1 MPSARMGATTDA
13 TLRMMPATI
22 RSCWTQ
28 AEGYQKFLYWTGT
41 LLIVSAVFHTGVLLV
56 TGGSLE
62 GPVSWR
68 KPILFGEAFGLTA
81 LTVGWVMTFLS
92 KRRVLGWILSGSLG
106 LANAGEVFWISMQ
119 QWRGVPSHFNV
130 ASAFDQAAF
139 SVAGVLI
146 VFTVFVVTVVTVW
159 TYFPMQS
166 PRSPTAAI
174 RAGMTL
180 LFAAQ
185 IFGILMILNDSSTF
199 GAEGA
204 MKVPHAL
211 ALHAAQILPGLAWLL
226 LFTKWSENQRTAAVV
241 VAVAGYAG
249 LVTVSA
255 FQTFSGL
262 AASDMSLLAALVFWI
277 SMAGLFSAC
286 VADRDPAD
294 GGPSPNMKHDS
305 PLNHLGKSS

>member
-1 MPSARMGATTDA
+1 M
-13 TLRMMPATI
+13 
-22 RSCWTQ
+22 
-28 AEGYQKFLYWTGT
+28 
-41 LLIVSAVFHTGVLLV
+41 
-56 TGGSLE
+56 
-62 GPVSWR
+62 
-68 KPILFGEAFGLTA
+68 TA
-81 LTVGWVMTFLS
+81 LTVVWVMTFLS

-106 LANAGEVFWISMQ
+106 LANAGEVFWVSMQ

-166 PRSPTAAI
+166 PRSLTAAI

-204 MKVPHAL
+204 MKVAHAL

-277 SMAGLFSAC
+277 SMAGLFSAVIVSLIGIQRM
-286 VADRDPAD
+286 VARAPI
-294 GGPSPNMKHDS
+294 
-305 PLNHLGKSS
+305 